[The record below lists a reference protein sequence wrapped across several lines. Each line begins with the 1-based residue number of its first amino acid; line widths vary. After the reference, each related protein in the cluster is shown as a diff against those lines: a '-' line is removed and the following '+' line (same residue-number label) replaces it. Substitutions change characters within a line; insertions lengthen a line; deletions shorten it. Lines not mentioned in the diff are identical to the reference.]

1 MRLRIFLVFVIATV
15 ALVAGMERTWSAAPP
30 ASPACGPHGCAVP
43 NPKGT
48 DVNDLELHPLARPL
62 TAASASPALANRAL
76 ASAVFALG

>member
-1 MRLRIFLVFVIATV
+1 MRLRIFILTV
-15 ALVAGMERTWSAAPP
+15 ALVAGIERTWSAAPP

-62 TAASASPALANRAL
+62 APASGALASRAL